1 MHVLLVHNSAAG
13 DGHFNRESL
22 ERLIRDAGHTVTY
35 APASERSWR
44 RAVADGDVDVVAA
57 AGGDGTVGK
66 VARATAGRRVPIAV
80 IPLGTA
86 NNIAGALGL
95 SSRAIPDLV
104 AGWSHARRQS
114 FDTGTARAGR
124 SYQFLESAG
133 VGLLAA
139 TIARIA
145 NGDAAYVDELNEAED
160 RLDAAVDVL
169 CDELSRIEPV
179 HVELDLDGRAVS
191 GAFVLVEVLNFG
203 GAGANLRLA
212 HEADPA
218 DGYFDVVLVDADGR
232 QALLDHLPL
241 YRTDPDRAPRLPT
254 CRARHIRLSCRGC
267 VLHLDDKLRRR
278 EASERD
284 PVELTLEP
292 AALTFL
298 V

>member
-13 DGHFNRESL
+13 DGHFNRQSL
-22 ERLIRDAGHTVTY
+22 ERLIRGAGHTVTY

-44 RAVADGDVDVVAA
+44 EAVAGGDVDVVAA
-57 AGGDGTVGK
+57 AGGDGTG
-66 VARATAGRRVPIAV
+66 GGVPIAV

-114 FDTGTARAGR
+114 FDMGTARAGR

-145 NGDAAYVDELNEAED
+145 HGDAAYVDELDEAEG
-160 RLDAAVDVL
+160 RLEAAVDVL

-179 HVELDLDGRAVS
+179 QVELDLDGRAVS

-254 CRARHIRLSCRGC
+254 CRARHIRLSCPGC
-267 VLHLDDKLRRR
+267 VLHLDDKLLRR
-278 EASERD
+278 APSERD